1 MNKYRTIYVSKED
14 KRIIGSIHGII
25 GAHRMLNGYLFT
37 FGSKEQAVRSAQV
50 LIESGYENVR
60 VI

>member
-1 MNKYRTIYVSKED
+1 MNKYKTLYVSKEN
-14 KRIIGSIHGII
+14 KRIIGSIHGIK

-37 FGSKEQAVRSAQV
+37 FGTKEQAVRSAQV